1 VHAQRTSEQE
11 RERERESVRLQ
22 SKSES
27 ESESESERE
36 RVRLETKIHNLS
48 DVLPQVSY
56 ADSLKISLALKKSLV
71 DKGLLDITQ
80 NDMEEA
86 LFSIMRAHGYGED
99 YVARYLRHNNR
110 TLRETKNVYN

>member
-1 VHAQRTSEQE
+1 VCTRRERASKRE
-11 RERERESVRLQ
+11 RERERVRLQ
-22 SKSES
+22 
-27 ESESESERE
+27 SESESERE
-36 RVRLETKIHNLS
+36 RERVRLESKIHNVS
-48 DVLPQVSY
+48 DDVLPQVSY

-99 YVARYLRHNNR
+99 YVARYLRHNN
-110 TLRETKNVYN
+110 

>member
-1 VHAQRTSEQE
+1 M
-11 RERERESVRLQ
+11 
-22 SKSES
+22 
-27 ESESESERE
+27 
-36 RVRLETKIHNLS
+36 
-48 DVLPQVSY
+48 LPQVSY

-99 YVARYLRHNNR
+99 YVARYLRHNN
-110 TLRETKNVYN
+110 

>member
-1 VHAQRTSEQE
+1 MCLLPYCHAQARICARAENERASE
-11 RERERESVRLQ
+11 RERERER
-22 SKSES
+22 EYDFRARARAR
-27 ESESESERE
+27 ESERE
-36 RVRLETKIHNLS
+36 SDLNLKFTTFR
-48 DVLPQVSY
+48 LPQVSY

-99 YVARYLRHNNR
+99 YVARYLRHNN
-110 TLRETKNVYN
+110 